1 MTMRET
7 FQSISKQVLLA
18 GPKLEAMTDAAT
30 DVLVES
36 EPLVDEKGMHA
47 GIWGPFPN
55 EETAQLYLRAKR
67 DRNRI
72 RAEAHFKAGG
82 AIEHDGHH
90 FCHPDFRYR
99 FLPLREYYMRVL
111 AQIIVNAMGG
121 MIETVVQPMEFDTYD
136 TIEESFGPDLDGK
149 TVEGK

>member
-7 FQSISKQVLLA
+7 FESISKQVLLA
-18 GPKLEAMTDAAT
+18 APKLEAMTEAST
-30 DVLVES
+30 DVLIES
-36 EPLVDEKGMHA
+36 EPIVDVTGMHA

-55 EETAQLYLRAKR
+55 EEKAQLYLRAKR

-72 RAEAHFKAGG
+72 RAAEHFAKGRG
-82 AIEHDGHH
+82 IENDGHH
-90 FCHPDFRYR
+90 FCHPEFRYR

-121 MIETVVQPMEFDTYD
+121 MIETVVLPMDFDTYD
-136 TIEESFGPDLDGK
+136 TIEESFGPDLDGES
-149 TVEGK
+149 VEDK

>member
-7 FQSISKQVLLA
+7 FESISKQVLLA
-18 GPKLEAMTDAAT
+18 APKLEAMTDAST

-36 EPLVDEKGMHA
+36 EPIVDAKGMHA
-47 GIWGPFPN
+47 GIWGPWKD

-67 DRNRI
+67 ERNRI
-72 RAEAHFKAGG
+72 RAAAHFEAGG
-82 AIEHDGHH
+82 DIEHDGHH

-121 MIETVVQPMEFDTYD
+121 MIETVVVPMEFDTYD
-136 TIEESFGPDLDGK
+136 TIEESFGPDLDDK
-149 TVEGK
+149 TVEDK